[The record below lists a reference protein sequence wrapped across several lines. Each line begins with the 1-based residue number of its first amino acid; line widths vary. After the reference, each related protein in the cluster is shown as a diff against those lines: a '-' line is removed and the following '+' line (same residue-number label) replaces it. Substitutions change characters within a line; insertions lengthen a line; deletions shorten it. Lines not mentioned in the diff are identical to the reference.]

1 MNRKIICKSRLH
13 RAQSVIGLY
22 FPYHKPFITLIKRT
36 GGRWSETLSCWWVPN
51 TPQDLNNLF
60 TLFKGKAWLDLK
72 ELHRPV
78 GFDSTETKRV
88 EKLGPVKVLPPGKS
102 QINIVPIEFIQ
113 RLQRMR
119 YSKSTLSSYVSLFN
133 EFLHY
138 ISPISHS
145 DFSEEDIRRYQDWMV
160 HTKKA
165 SRSTQNAAINAIKFY
180 LEKVKLGPRST
191 YYIERPR
198 KEKKLPIVL
207 SEEEVL
213 SILAKTDNPKH
224 KLVFAMLYST
234 GMRVGEIINLR
245 VNDIDSFRKL
255 VNIRGAKGQKD
266 RVTTLSQNLM
276 PIISTYLENYQPRY
290 WFLEGPKR
298 TRYSASSIRKSLSR
312 SVSKAAISKRVTPHT
327 LRHSFATHLL
337 ERGTDLR
344 YIQALLG
351 HSSPK
356 TTAIYAQVST
366 LSLQK
371 IENPL
376 DAIFNHNSVS
386 FNPLHPI
393 DDGEDK
399 E

>member
-1 MNRKIICKSRLH
+1 MNRKIICKSHEH
-13 RAQSVIGLY
+13 RGQSVIGLY
-22 FPYHKPFITLIKRT
+22 FPYHKPFIVLVKRA
-36 GGRWSETLSCWWVPN
+36 GGRWSQTLSCWWVPN
-51 TPQDLNNLF
+51 TRNDLNLLF
-60 TLFKGKAWLDLK
+60 VLFKGKAWLDLK
-72 ELHRPV
+72 ELRRAVRPV
-78 GFDSTETKRV
+78 TTDETPEITKGRSEIKKVPV
-88 EKLGPVKVLPPGKS
+88 EY
-102 QINIVPIEFIQ
+102 ID

-119 YSKSTLSSYVSLFN
+119 YSKNTIRSYVSLFN
-133 EFLHY
+133 EFLLY
-138 ISPISHS
+138 ISPVSHK
-145 DFSEEDIRRYQDWMV
+145 DFSEDDIRRYQDWLV
-160 HTKKA
+160 NAKKA
-165 SRSTQNAAINAIKFY
+165 SRSSQNAAINAIKFY
-180 LEKVKLGPRST
+180 LEKVKLGPRTT

-213 SILAKTDNPKH
+213 AILAKTENPKH

-245 VNDIDSFRKL
+245 VADIDSFRKL

-276 PIISTYLENYQPRY
+276 PIISTYLDDFKPRY

-298 TRYSASSIRKSLSR
+298 TQYSASSIRKSLSR
-312 SVSKAAISKRVTPHT
+312 SVSKAAISKKVTPHT

-344 YIQALLG
+344 YIQVLLG

-356 TTAIYAQVST
+356 TTAIYAQVSN

-376 DAIFNHNSVS
+376 DAIFKHNQVS
-386 FNPLHPI
+386 FNPLRPI